1 MWLAEWFWEMYLAV
15 TASLGSW
22 LWFRLVGSLVDSSFS
37 SLLGSSLSNFLGIPH
52 TLHTLW
58 LSTGLLCPT
67 HPSSQSMVAQGPTQL
82 MLFLFYSHPP
92 FAAIWERFWAVK
104 LQESLKGWMWRTII
118 LSYILTFRYLLWNLI
133 ELGHLFFT
141 YDSLYS
147 FFLPIFLTAC
157 L

>member
-22 LWFRLVGSLVDSSFS
+22 LWFKLVGSLVDSSFS

-92 FAAIWERFWAVK
+92 FAAIWERFWAQTTGV
-104 LQESLKGWMWRTII
+104 LRRLNVEDNHFELHSVFSVSSLKSDRTRSSV
-118 LSYILTFRYLLWNLI
+118 LRLWFI
-133 ELGHLFFT
+133 
-141 YDSLYS
+141 YS
-147 FFLPIFLTAC
+147 FFLPIFLTVC